1 MTDYSDYI
9 SAFFIWYVPMVIFTF
24 FVFDILGVKK
34 VYSIIPIYNIYRL
47 LSEYQGRVWKRNWGL
62 CWGILCAIMVMQFF
76 ESELIAVVLFIFSL
90 ILIPLYLF
98 TLVSL
103 LIVIYLPL
111 LRNVYFKLV
120 LLLNILLPI
129 IVSMIKVFAYGYVY
143 KDNLEIL
150 IIVSKVSINYFY
162 VFAAFDIW
170 LKVKKGK
177 YVVNEK
183 LDYSNL
189 SSRDIEKELEFRGRV
204 LVHPVEQTEKL
215 ESKTQLNEEKG
226 QLENL
231 N

>member
-1 MTDYSDYI
+1 MIDYSDYI
-9 SAFFIWYVPMVIFTF
+9 SVFFIWYVPMVIFTF

-129 IVSMIKVFAYGYVY
+129 IVSMIKIFAYGYVY

-150 IIVSKVSINYFY
+150 IIVSKVIINYFY

-170 LKVKKGK
+170 LKVKRGK

-204 LVHPVEQTEKL
+204 LVHPIEQTEKL
-215 ESKTQLNEEKG
+215 ESKIELNEEKG